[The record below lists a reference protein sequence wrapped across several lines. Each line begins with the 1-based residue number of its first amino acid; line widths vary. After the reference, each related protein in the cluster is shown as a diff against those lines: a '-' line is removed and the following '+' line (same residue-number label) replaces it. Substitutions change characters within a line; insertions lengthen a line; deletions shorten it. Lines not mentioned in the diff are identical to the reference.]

1 MEEQTLPEGQEPAPE
16 EKHVISDYFDGVK
29 QLEMETHESG
39 IKKARNSL
47 FVVGALAFI
56 GEMISLSGVPD
67 GYNAITVGVALLIA
81 GIFVA
86 LGFWTK
92 TKPFTAIITGL
103 IVLVLYWGL
112 AIFADP
118 QNIYR
123 GVLVRVVIIVYLAKG
138 LKDAKAWEDL
148 KKQG

>member
-1 MEEQTLPEGQEPAPE
+1 MEEQQLPEGQEPVQE
-16 EKHVISDYFDGVK
+16 EKHVIADYFDGVK
-29 QLEMETHESG
+29 QLEMQTHEDG

-56 GEMISLSGVPD
+56 GEMISISDVPG

-103 IVLVLYWGL
+103 IILVLYWGL
-112 AIFADP
+112 AIYVDP
-118 QNIYR
+118 QNIFK
-123 GVLVRVVIIVYLAKG
+123 GVLVRVVIIVFLVKG